1 MVGIRARTLERRNTH
16 RVLGDQVTM
25 KMPAKEEATAQPAV
39 KEAMVDPV
47 RWKAQTDL

>member
-1 MVGIRARTLERRNTH
+1 MVGNRARTLERRNTH

-25 KMPAKEEATAQPAV
+25 KMPV
-39 KEAMVDPV
+39 KEAMVEPV